1 MGWTYGGTLRQV
13 MIKSKRLQTL
23 SALAVLV
30 AIACLAFSAGTGA
43 AVPSGAEELE
53 FATDTAEAAAG
64 QVAVPVECIGE
75 PTGLCSGTLAVSWHG
90 RRAVSTFSVLGGNR
104 DTVLVPLAAGPRA
117 KLSAVATTSQSLGPA
132 VVRKAILHVG

>member
-13 MIKSKRLQTL
+13 MIKSKRLRTL
-23 SALAVLV
+23 PALAVLAV
-30 AIACLAFSAGTGA
+30 LACLAFAAGTGVA
-43 AVPSGAEELE
+43 APTGAAELE
-53 FATDTAEAAAG
+53 FAADTAEAAAG

-75 PTGLCSGTLAVSWHG
+75 PAGLCSGTLALSWHG
-90 RRAVSTFSVLGGNR
+90 KRAVSTFSVLGGSR

-117 KLSAVATTSQSLGPA
+117 RLSAVATTSQSLGPA